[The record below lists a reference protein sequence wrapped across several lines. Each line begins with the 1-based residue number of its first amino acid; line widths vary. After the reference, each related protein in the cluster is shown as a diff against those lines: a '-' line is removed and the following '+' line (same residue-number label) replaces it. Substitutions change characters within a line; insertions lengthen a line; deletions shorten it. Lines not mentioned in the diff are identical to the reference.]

1 MTFGGYPFNSSPDR
15 WYNYRASVTGEV
27 PFTTIRCGYN
37 GNTGKVC
44 LMLGVT
50 TSNWYYPITEITDV
64 ACRGGVPT
72 GLETGWDIAYYTDET
87 NFYNNDATQQDPQTV
102 SWTRDYNA
110 PSADNMALTSTGDKV
125 ASWNVTCLADVLA
138 QEVPSASG
146 SQRKFVLTADSASQ
160 FEIESAP
167 WPLALSSTETV
178 YVRTTGNDTT
188 GDGSSGSPFLTLT
201 RTIQYLGELY
211 MGDQTV
217 IVDIG
222 EGVFTESGTLS
233 FQHPFGSQVVWR
245 GVSEQITSQNTTSI
259 GSTGTSLGFNNLY
272 YYDVTFTLPV
282 GKSVSVG
289 DYIAVREVSGGTN
302 PQALYGCHYVSG
314 WVSGTRVATVRVVY
328 RNGAP
333 KAAGTVTCTVEL
345 IKTVIAFD
353 NKNGIKTSGPYHVG
367 LWEGLVIEG
376 NYSSTN
382 TSAKYGIW
390 NLNSPVISLGGSS
403 ATGKALGVVGFQTGL
418 YAQNNALIFADYAF
432 VSRCATRCA
441 NAQNGG
447 ILNLRWARLSG
458 ANNNGIFAFNG
469 STVAAQG
476 VCVVAVGNESIN
488 SYQGSFIDAT
498 SSYVDQNNATY
509 SFAAYRWAAIDAT
522 SATESDGVTPTTDGN
537 NDGSYIIGL

>member
-1 MTFGGYPFNSSPDR
+1 LLRCTSDKI
-15 WYNYRASVTGEV
+15 ASWTTDITGLTSLGV
-27 PFTTIRCGYN
+27 DNITIDGATITS
-37 GNTGKVC
+37 NTGAISFSNENVS
-44 LMLGVT
+44 T
-50 TSNWYYPITEITDV
+50 TGTVVGSNIPS
-64 ACRGGVPT
+64 PT
-72 GLETGWDIAYYTDET
+72 
-87 NFYNNDATQQDPQTV
+87 
-102 SWTRDYNA
+102 
-110 PSADNMALTSTGDKV
+110 ADNQALSSTAANT

-146 SQRKFVLTADSASQ
+146 AQRKFVLTADSASQ

-167 WPLALSSTETV
+167 WPLALTADETI

-211 MGDQTV
+211 IGDYTV

-222 EGVFTESGTLS
+222 EGVFTEAGTLT

-289 DYIAVREVSGGTN
+289 DYIAVRDVSGGTN

-345 IKTVIAFD
+345 IKTVIDFN
-353 NKNGIKTSGPYHVG
+353 NKNGLKTSGPYHLG
-367 LWEGLVIEG
+367 LWEGLVIQG
-376 NYSSTN
+376 NYSTTN
-382 TSAKYGIW
+382 TSAKYGVW
-390 NLNSPVISLGGSS
+390 LLNSPVVSLSGSQ
-403 ATGKALGVVGFQTGL
+403 ATGKAFGCVGFQTGL
-418 YAQNNALIFADYAF
+418 YAQNNAMIFADYAF
-432 VSRCATRCA
+432 VSRCGTRCT

-458 ANNNGIFAFNG
+458 ANNNGLYCFNG
-469 STVAAQG
+469 STAAAQG
-476 VCVVAVGNESIN
+476 VCVVGVGNDSVL
-488 SYQGSFIDAT
+488 SYQGSFIDAR
-498 SSYVDQNNATY
+498 SSYVDQNNATNA
-509 SFAAYRWAAIDAT
+509 FTADRWSGIDANSST
-522 SATESDGVTPTTDGN
+522 YTDSINPATGGN
-537 NDGSYIIGL
+537 NDGSYVIIT